1 MWTIRKSPKISFS
14 GWKVLTS
21 PWRGGGS
28 WRCFYSFLKIRICF
42 ASPTWCLSP
51 GRVVIR
57 ESVFVWSCGPKASL
71 KMCIVVMTH
80 WPVKLSNNTNH
91 MYHYLLRK
99 HHWLRN
105 IHLPQGCAGACG
117 LCGAVAHRLGVWRR
131 DLCSGFHV
139 LRWAGCHHSQVWRR
153 LFLRDGDLWRPCGV
167 NSGLIHIVISFGSYR
182 SPGWACAQGGWVH
195 AQLTGTNWP

>member
-1 MWTIRKSPKISFS
+1 
-14 GWKVLTS
+14 
-21 PWRGGGS
+21 
-28 WRCFYSFLKIRICF
+28 
-42 ASPTWCLSP
+42 
-51 GRVVIR
+51 
-57 ESVFVWSCGPKASL
+57 
-71 KMCIVVMTH
+71 MTH

-91 MYHYLLRK
+91 MSHYLLRK

-153 LFLRDGDLWRPCGV
+153 LFIRDGDLWRPCGV
-167 NSGLIHIVISFGSYR
+167 NSGLVHIVISRYLIWKLSESRLSLCTRRLDSCSAYWNQSALKISRQSCDR
-182 SPGWACAQGGWVH
+182 SEACKCQ
-195 AQLTGTNWP
+195 TWPLLQQPAGRPTWLSFK